1 MLNSDLAG
9 STYEDAEHFFM
20 ADCQDLGEKV
30 GKVRFLILIKFRKD
44 LYTFLTFSYFFLKAI
59 VKMNFKHKCCNRLSF
74 VNFVN

>member
-44 LYTFLTFSYFFLKAI
+44 LYTFLGPLHRVFARILKILAKKISIPFSILFL
-59 VKMNFKHKCCNRLSF
+59 LS
-74 VNFVN
+74 